1 MATTP
6 RVSGPIKRPYK
17 GRKGGGEAKVR
28 VYLEGRYRKLSRGL
42 PQTIFYCPKCKG
54 RRRGCAFCGGYG
66 KLTKDSV
73 QELIARKVLPRYKA
87 RMGKFHGAG
96 REDVDVRMLG
106 GGRPF
111 VFEVVQPRIFDVDL
125 EELVEAI
132 NIYGKG
138 RMEITALRPVRR
150 KRVAE
155 LKETRSDKVYRALVL
170 LDRVLPEERLQSLVG
185 EKIVVTQ
192 RTPKRVAHRR
202 ADLDRTRAV
211 EVLGARA
218 FRGPEDKPSLDLLVR
233 CEHGTYVKEWISGEE
248 GRSRP
253 GLGELLEAETE
264 CLVLDVWDIC
274 GPFPS
279 EEAKGPEPAFETEV
293 LWEAL
298 LEEEDPWDLARLAD
312 ASPRGVTQG
321 GPSDRRGAGAAN
333 KEEQPQEEEGSQSGD
348 EGILS

>member
-1 MATTP
+1 MSGATKKP
-6 RVSGPIKRPYK
+6 YRGKR
-17 GRKGGGEAKVR
+17 GGGEAKVR
-28 VYLEGRYRKLSRGL
+28 VYLEGRYRKLARGL

-111 VFEVVQPRIFDVDL
+111 VFEVVQPRRFDVDL

-132 NIYGKG
+132 NAYGKG

-155 LKETRSDKVYRALVL
+155 LKETRSDKVYRALVV
-170 LDRVLPEERLQSLVG
+170 LDRVLPEDRLQGILG
-185 EKIVVTQ
+185 EPIVVTQ

-202 ADLDRTRAV
+202 ADRDRTRKV
-211 EVLGARA
+211 EVLEARA
-218 FRGPEDKPSLDLLVR
+218 FRGPESQPCLDLLVR

-253 GLGELLEAETE
+253 SLGELLGAETD
-264 CLVLDVWDIC
+264 CLVLDVWEIC

-279 EEAKGPEPAFETEV
+279 VETKGPEPCFDSVME
-293 LWEAL
+293 WEQL
-298 LEEEDPWDLARLAD
+298 LREEDPWDLERLKD
-312 ASPRGVTQG
+312 ASPRGVTQA
-321 GPSDRRGAGAAN
+321 PTEVEPD
-333 KEEQPQEEEGSQSGD
+333 PQEEQGGQEGD
-348 EGILS
+348 EGVLA

>member
-1 MATTP
+1 
-6 RVSGPIKRPYK
+6 
-17 GRKGGGEAKVR
+17 
-28 VYLEGRYRKLSRGL
+28 
-42 PQTIFYCPKCKG
+42 
-54 RRRGCAFCGGYG
+54 
-66 KLTKDSV
+66 
-73 QELIARKVLPRYKA
+73 
-87 RMGKFHGAG
+87 MGKFHGAG

-111 VFEVVQPRIFDVDL
+111 VFEVVQPKQFEVDL
-125 EELVEAI
+125 DELVEAI

-138 RMEITALRPVRR
+138 RMEITSLRPVRR

-170 LDRVLPEERLQSLVG
+170 LEQILPEDRLMELVG

-202 ADLDRTRAV
+202 ADLDRTRTV
-211 EVLGARA
+211 EVLGARS
-218 FRGPEDKPSLDLLVR
+218 FRGPEAKPSLDLLVR

-253 GLGELLEAETE
+253 SLGELLETRTE

-279 EEAKGPEPAFETEV
+279 EEAKGPEPVFEREIH
-293 LWEAL
+293 WEEL
-298 LEEEDPWDLARLAD
+298 LEGDDPWDLERLAD
-312 ASPRGVTQG
+312 ASPKGVTE
-321 GPSDRRGAGAAN
+321 RRAEAAEE
-333 KEEQPQEEEGSQSGD
+333 KEQPKKEQSSENGN
-348 EGILS
+348 ESIPS

>member
-1 MATTP
+1 MARTP
-6 RVSGPIKRPYK
+6 RVSETTKKQYR
-17 GRKGGGEAKVR
+17 GRRGGGEAKVR

-54 RRRGCAFCGGYG
+54 RRRGCSFCDGYG

-73 QELIARKVLPRYKA
+73 QELIARKVLPRYRAK
-87 RMGKFHGAG
+87 MGKFHGAG

-111 VFEVVQPRIFDVDL
+111 VFEVVQPRNFDVDL
-125 EELVEAI
+125 GELVDAI
-132 NIYGKG
+132 NLYGRG
-138 RMEITALRPVRR
+138 RMEITGLRPVRR

-155 LKETRSDKVYRALVL
+155 LKETRSDKIYRALVL
-170 LDRVLPEERLQSLVG
+170 LDRVLPEERIQALLGKDV
-185 EKIVVTQ
+185 VVTQ

-202 ADLDRTRAV
+202 ADLDRTRKV
-211 EVLGARA
+211 EVLSVRA
-218 FRGPEDKPSLDLLVR
+218 FRGPGDRPSLDLLVR

-264 CLVLDVWDIC
+264 CLVLDVWEIC

-279 EEAKGPEPAFETEV
+279 AEAKGPEPFFEKKMR
-293 LWEAL
+293 WEDL
-298 LEEEDPWDLARLAD
+298 LEGEDPWDLERLAE
-312 ASPRGVTQG
+312 ASPRGATQRVEDEG
-321 GPSDRRGAGAAN
+321 
-333 KEEQPQEEEGSQSGD
+333 QPQEEQGSD
-348 EGILS
+348 